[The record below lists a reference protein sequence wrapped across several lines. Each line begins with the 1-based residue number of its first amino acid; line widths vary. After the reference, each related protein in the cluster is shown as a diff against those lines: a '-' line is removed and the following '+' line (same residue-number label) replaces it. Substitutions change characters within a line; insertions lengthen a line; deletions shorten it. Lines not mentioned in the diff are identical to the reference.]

1 MKNKAVLFGMAAL
14 LMTSATFAQS
24 VENDDMYF
32 NSKDRVNLK
41 AKQAQDEVA
50 YQTAITG
57 NYNKKK
63 QNAQRFDE
71 DVNPTDTYSARNEN
85 PEFAA
90 RNNSQTATSDN
101 QDYFVSDYK
110 YNNSTK
116 LNNWNN
122 SFSSWYGSP
131 WVASNYFSPS
141 IYGWNSPYYGSSFD
155 SFGNPW
161 MNPYYRSGWSSS
173 FSFYMGNSWNY
184 GWGSGFGM
192 GMGMAYGSP
201 FMNSMYGWGSP
212 YSSFGYGY
220 GGFGG
225 GYGGYYGGG
234 YYGGGYGNN
243 VVIINNGSDGGRGV
257 AYGKRATHGGMV
269 TSRPESVNS
278 RTRTSSFTDNGGV
291 RPTSGVVGRDGSTT
305 GRMPASNPNVSSG
318 RNQPQADYY
327 NRSWRGSQQTNGTS
341 SSYSAPQRGSWSQP
355 NNGDSWNRSG
365 NSGNSNLNNSSF
377 NSGRSNSS
385 FDSGGARSHSSTGG
399 GGGSGGR
406 SRGRD

>member
-32 NSKDRVNLK
+32 NSKDRAKLK
-41 AKQAQDEVA
+41 AKQAQDEAA

-57 NYNKKK
+57 NYGKKSQK
-63 QNAQRFDE
+63 PDDKRFDE

-90 RNNSQTATSDN
+90 RSNSQSATSDN

-110 YNNSTK
+110 YNTSTK
-116 LNNWNN
+116 LNSWNN
-122 SFSSWYGSP
+122 SFNSWYGSP

-141 IYGWNSPYYGSSFD
+141 IYGWNSPYYGSYYD
-155 SFGNPW
+155 SWGNPW

-184 GWGSGFGM
+184 GWGSGFGY
-192 GMGMAYGSP
+192 GMGLAYGSP
-201 FMNSMYGWGSP
+201 YLNSWYGWGSP
-212 YSSFGYGY
+212 YSAFGYGGY
-220 GGFGG
+220 
-225 GYGGYYGGG
+225 YGGYYGGG
-234 YYGGGYGNN
+234 YYGGYPGNI
-243 VVIINNGSDGGRGV
+243 VIINNGGDGGRSI
-257 AYGKRATHGGMV
+257 AYGKRATHGGIV
-269 TSRPESVNS
+269 TSRQEALNS

-291 RPTSGVVGRDGSTT
+291 RPSNVVGRDGSTT
-305 GRMPASNPNVSSG
+305 TGRMPATSNSNISTG
-318 RNQPQADYY
+318 RNHNQQDDYY
-327 NRSWRGSQQTNGTS
+327 NRSWRGSQQSGG
-341 SSYSAPQRGSWSQP
+341 SYSAPQRSSWSQP
-355 NNGDSWNRSG
+355 GGDSWNRSG
-365 NSGNSNLNNSSF
+365 GNNNSGFNNPSF
-377 NSGRSNSS
+377 NSSGRSSS
-385 FDSGGARSHSSTGG
+385 FDGGARTHSSVGG